1 MKFLWISERITVSV
15 LPIRHYSSKPP
26 WNVLFFGTDQFSLYT
41 LKLLNRY
48 HSKSELINK
57 LDVLT
62 SLKKNANVVH
72 KYAEKHNLP
81 LYDWPHIPGD
91 RTYDV
96 GLVVSFGY
104 LIPEAIIAK
113 FQYGILNVH
122 ASILPKWRGAA
133 PIIHAIAHGD
143 KESGIT
149 VMRIKPH
156 HFDVGEILL
165 QEKVPIGDNTEMP
178 ELHQCLGELGAK
190 SLMKTLEDLPNYI
203 QSAVPQSNDNV
214 SYVSQYYL
222 MARGH
227 KVSWRRHESNVKIII
242 KIRLVV
248 VFFFGAP
255 KITPEFIN
263 IRWNQMTSTQVY
275 NLYRA
280 LKGYSPVMST
290 WQGIPTKLSE
300 IKICTDVNASEIEF
314 GPGFV
319 KYDKR
324 TKVLKVLCADMT
336 LVSVSSISV
345 YGKRVMNATDF
356 NNGFLKKTVIDLRY
370 FK

>member
-1 MKFLWISERITVSV
+1 MKYLWISERIIINVF
-15 LPIRHYSSKPP
+15 PIRHYSSKPS

-62 SLKKNANVVH
+62 SMKKNANVVH
-72 KYAEKHNLP
+72 KYAEKYNLP
-81 LYDWPHIPGD
+81 VYDWPHIPGD
-91 RTYDV
+91 RSYDV

-113 FQYGILNVH
+113 FPYGILNVH
-122 ASILPKWRGAA
+122 ASILPRWRGAA

-149 VMRIKPH
+149 VMSIKPN

-165 QEKVPIGDNTEMP
+165 QEKVPIGDSTEMP

-190 SLMKTLEDLPNYI
+190 SLIKTLEDLPNYI
-203 QSAVPQSNDNV
+203 RNAVPQSKDNI
-214 SYVSQYYL
+214 SY
-222 MARGH
+222 
-227 KVSWRRHESNVKIII
+227 
-242 KIRLVV
+242 
-248 VFFFGAP
+248 AP
-255 KITPEFIN
+255 KITPEFLN
-263 IRWNQMTSTQVY
+263 VRWNQMTSIQVY

-280 LKGYSPVMST
+280 LKGYSPLMST
-290 WQGIPTKLSE
+290 WQGIPIKLSE
-300 IKICTDVNASEIEF
+300 IKICIDVDSSEIEF

-319 KYDKR
+319 KYNKR

-336 LVSVSSISV
+336 LVSVNSISV

>member
-214 SYVSQYYL
+214 SY
-222 MARGH
+222 
-227 KVSWRRHESNVKIII
+227 
-242 KIRLVV
+242 
-248 VFFFGAP
+248 AP
-255 KITPEFIN
+255 KITPQFIN

-275 NLYRA
+275 DLYRA